1 MLTIV
6 VYVVV
11 TLIVASGLFALS
23 LLVFGRSEL
32 LPAVEAGHT
41 VTRLPQGPLSGD
53 DIRAVRLGVSA
64 RGYTM
69 AEVDWTLEQ
78 AALEIDRL
86 RARLGETA
94 VGDGAPVGAPVGA
107 DGGAVGGVR
116 GADGRSATTSESGRT
131 R

>member
-94 VGDGAPVGAPVGA
+94 VGDGAPVGA

>member
-11 TLIVASGLFALS
+11 TLIVAAGLFALS

>member
-11 TLIVASGLFALS
+11 TLIVAAGLFALS
-23 LLVFGRSEL
+23 VLVFGRSEL
-32 LPAVEAGHT
+32 LPPVEAGHT

-78 AALEIDRL
+78 AASEIDRL

-94 VGDGAPVGAPVGA
+94 VGHGAPVGA
-107 DGGAVGGVR
+107 DGGAVGGAH

>member
-11 TLIVASGLFALS
+11 TLIVAAGLFALS

-32 LPAVEAGHT
+32 LPPVEAGHT
-41 VTRLPQGPLSGD
+41 VTRLPQRPLSGD
-53 DIRAVRLGVSA
+53 DIRAVRLGVAA

-78 AALEIDRL
+78 AASEIDRL

-94 VGDGAPVGAPVGA
+94 VGDGAPVGT
-107 DGGAVGGVR
+107 DDGAVGGVHV
-116 GADGRSATTSESGRT
+116 ADGRSATASESGRT

>member
-41 VTRLPQGPLSGD
+41 VTRPWRSSGWATWAPTWRD
-53 DIRAVRLGVSA
+53 CA
-64 RGYTM
+64 R
-69 AEVDWTLEQ
+69 
-78 AALEIDRL
+78 
-86 RARLGETA
+86 
-94 VGDGAPVGAPVGA
+94 
-107 DGGAVGGVR
+107 
-116 GADGRSATTSESGRT
+116 
-131 R
+131 

>member
-11 TLIVASGLFALS
+11 TLIVAAGLFALS

-32 LPAVEAGHT
+32 LPPVEAGHT

-94 VGDGAPVGAPVGA
+94 VDDAASDGAPVGA
-107 DGGAVGGVR
+107 DGGAD
-116 GADGRSATTSESGRT
+116 GADGAGGRSATTSESGRT

>member
-1 MLTIV
+1 MADV
-6 VYVVV
+6 
-11 TLIVASGLFALS
+11 LIIGGHGKVA
-23 LLVFGRSEL
+23 LLAAPL
-32 LPAVEAGHT
+32 LAEAGHT

-94 VGDGAPVGAPVGA
+94 VGDGAPVGA
-107 DGGAVGGVR
+107 DGGAD